1 MRPSMADKQFIW
13 SKENSHERTSKHRLG
28 RLRTII
34 PNGSGA
40 AAILSAGIGSIRGC
54 NLRDCRRQIAF
65 VKNLFVFYKPTG
77 ALSGETTVAILL
89 WFAAWAILDW
99 RWRKR
104 TVSLRP
110 INVIALA
117 LLGLSLLL
125 TFPPIGDLF

>member
-1 MRPSMADKQFIW
+1 MSVPANIVSEE
-13 SKENSHERTSKHRLG
+13 S
-28 RLRTII
+28 TII

-40 AAILSAGIGSIRGC
+40 AAILSAGIGSIAVAIFA
-54 NLRDCRRQIAF
+54 IAADKSSF

-89 WFAAWAILDW
+89 WFATWAILDW

-104 TVSLRP
+104 TVALRP
-110 INVIALA
+110 INAVALA